1 MKKKII
7 GSPQKQMPV
16 EVKPIHGMHV
26 INPVLIISQSTPV
39 IGTQPIYTP
48 QLITSQSTPIIVTQP
63 IISEP
68 AITKTQVILPKSTVE
83 EQVIASKPVIQAPV
97 IVKQD
102 NSTQLLEEIRLLKGF
117 LQQKDIL
124 IEKLYSEKQEL
135 SNKLAISETNNSAL
149 ISQFNELKQDKM
161 DLKIDKANLHY
172 EIQQLKKEF
181 TEIAHN
187 SVIQDLS
194 QIIEHHDNN
203 ILQLGNTVQ
212 SIDID
217 NNHSLLANNMQN
229 ANNNPFLLADVVN
242 NDNIGIVSLDIPGM
256 LLGGQNSQNAD
267 SEFSIIQ

>member
-1 MKKKII
+1 MIMKKKII

-39 IGTQPIYTP
+39 IGTHPIYTP

-203 ILQLGNTVQ
+203 DPL
-212 SIDID
+212 
-217 NNHSLLANNMQN
+217 
-229 ANNNPFLLADVVN
+229 LLADSVVSIQIDNTVPVNN
-242 NDNIGIVSLDIPGM
+242 NDNMGIVSVNTTTE
-256 LLGGQNSQNAD
+256 LLLAGQNSQETH